1 MLGNIMQC
9 LNYGKILITK
19 MKNII
24 IILILFPLITIAQ
37 ENKEIIKYEKD
48 NYSLEYPSNWVLN
61 DSGENG
67 TKIFIYPTN
76 SESSEVFTENINL
89 IVQNLNDSTITIE
102 KYKGLVE
109 KQISG
114 MLTDP
119 KITLSELKNKNG
131 INFHQLVAEG
141 KSGDYRFKTII
152 YTYLINNQIYTLTF
166 VTLYDT
172 YENNHIES
180 LRIMD
185 SFKLTKN

>member
-1 MLGNIMQC
+1 
-9 LNYGKILITK
+9 
-19 MKNII
+19 MKNLLL
-24 IILILFPLITIAQ
+24 ILILFPLIIVAQ
-37 ENKEIIKYEKD
+37 ESKESIKYEKD
-48 NYSLEYPSNWVLN
+48 NYSIEYPSNWILN

-67 TKIFIYPTN
+67 TKFFLYPTN
-76 SESSEVFTENINL
+76 SESSDVFTENINL

-114 MLTDP
+114 MLTEP

-131 INFHQLVAEG
+131 LKFHQLVAEG
-141 KSGDYRFKTII
+141 KSSDYKFKTII
-152 YTYLINNQIYTLTF
+152 YTYLIEKQIYTLTF

>member
-1 MLGNIMQC
+1 
-9 LNYGKILITK
+9 
-19 MKNII
+19 MKNLLL
-24 IILILFPLITIAQ
+24 ILILFPLIIVAQ
-37 ENKEIIKYEKD
+37 EPKESIKYEKD
-48 NYSLEYPSNWVLN
+48 NYSIEYPENWISN

-67 TKIFIYPTN
+67 TKIFLYPKN
-76 SESSEVFTENINL
+76 SESSDVFTENINL

-119 KITLSELKNKNG
+119 KITFSELKNKNG
-131 INFHQLVAEG
+131 LKSHQLVAEG
-141 KSGDYRFKTII
+141 KSSGYKFKTII
-152 YTYLINNQIYTLTF
+152 YTYLIDKQIYTLTF

-185 SFKLTKN
+185 SFKLKKN

>member
-1 MLGNIMQC
+1 
-9 LNYGKILITK
+9 
-19 MKNII
+19 MKNLLL
-24 IILILFPLITIAQ
+24 ILILFPLIIVAQ
-37 ENKEIIKYEKD
+37 ESKESIKYEKD
-48 NYSLEYPSNWVLN
+48 NYSIEYPSNWILN

-67 TKIFIYPTN
+67 TKIFLYPTN
-76 SESSEVFTENINL
+76 SESSDVFTENINL

-114 MLTDP
+114 MLTEP

-131 INFHQLVAEG
+131 LKFHQLVAEG
-141 KSGDYRFKTII
+141 KSSDYKFKTII
-152 YTYLINNQIYTLTF
+152 YTYLIEKQIYTLTF

>member
-1 MLGNIMQC
+1 MQC

-76 SESSEVFTENINL
+76 SESSDVFTENINL

-131 INFHQLVAEG
+131 KNFHQLVAEG

-166 VTLYDT
+166 VTLYET

>member
-1 MLGNIMQC
+1 MQF
-9 LNYGKILITK
+9 LNYGKIIITK

-24 IILILFPLITIAQ
+24 LILILFPSIAIAQ
-37 ENKEIIKYEKD
+37 ENKEIIIYEKD
-48 NYSLEYPSNWVLN
+48 NYSLEHPSNWILN

-67 TKIFIYPTN
+67 TKIFLYPTH
-76 SESSEVFTENINL
+76 SESSDIFTENINL
-89 IVQNLNDSTITIE
+89 IVQNLNDSSITIE

-114 MLTDP
+114 MLTDTQ
-119 KITLSELKNKNG
+119 ITLSELKNKNEL
-131 INFHQLVAEG
+131 NFHQLVAQG
-141 KSGDYRFKTII
+141 KSGDYTFKTII
-152 YTYLINNQIYTLTF
+152 YSYLINNQIYTLTF

>member
-76 SESSEVFTENINL
+76 SESSDVFTENINL

-131 INFHQLVAEG
+131 KNFHQLVAEG

-166 VTLYDT
+166 VTLYET

>member
-1 MLGNIMQC
+1 
-9 LNYGKILITK
+9 
-19 MKNII
+19 MKNLLLF
-24 IILILFPLITIAQ
+24 LILFPLIIVAQ
-37 ENKEIIKYEKD
+37 ESKESIKYEKD
-48 NYSLEYPSNWVLN
+48 NYSIEYPSNWILN

-67 TKIFIYPTN
+67 TKIFLYPTN
-76 SESSEVFTENINL
+76 SESSDVFTENINL

-114 MLTDP
+114 MLTEP

-131 INFHQLVAEG
+131 LKFHQLVAEG
-141 KSGDYRFKTII
+141 KSSDYKFKTII
-152 YTYLINNQIYTLTF
+152 YTYLIEKQIYTLTF